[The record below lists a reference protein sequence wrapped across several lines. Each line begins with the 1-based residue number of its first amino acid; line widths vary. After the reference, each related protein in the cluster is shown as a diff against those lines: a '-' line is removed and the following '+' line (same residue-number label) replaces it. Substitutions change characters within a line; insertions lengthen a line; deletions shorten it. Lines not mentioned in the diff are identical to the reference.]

1 MSKMKKVRPSQVV
14 LNVIIIV
21 LLVIMIFPLAMAL
34 WCSLKTTENYEL
46 TKWYPTFPLQI
57 NNIVT
62 AWSSCNRFILNT
74 VFVGVVATLS
84 SLILSSLAGYAFA
97 KIRFPGRD
105 IFFTAMLAL
114 MMIPGVLTLV
124 PSHSLYC
131 AMGFYN
137 SYWALILP
145 TAINGSVY
153 GTFLLVSFFKGVPDS
168 TIEAARLDGAGEFRC
183 FMSVALPACL
193 PILGT
198 LSIMKI
204 TGVWNDYLWPQIII
218 QDIEK
223 QLISS
228 GLAFTFTDMYKSNM
242 PITFAGYLLASMPLV
257 VLFSV
262 ASKFYVQGLMTSGL
276 KL

>member
-1 MSKMKKVRPSQVV
+1 MKKNKSSQIA
-14 LNVIIIV
+14 LNATMII
-21 LLVIMIFPLAMAL
+21 LLATMIYPFLMAL
-34 WCSLKTTENYEL
+34 WCSLKTTDNYEL

-57 NNIVT
+57 NNVVT
-62 AWSSCNRFILNT
+62 AWETCYRFIFNT
-74 VFVGVVATLS
+74 VYVGVVGTLG
-84 SLILSSLAGYAFA
+84 SLVLSALAGYAFA
-97 KIRFPGRD
+97 KVKFPGRSL
-105 IFFTAMLAL
+105 FFTAMLAL

-131 AMGFYN
+131 SFGMYN
-137 SYWALILP
+137 TYWALILP
-145 TAINGSVY
+145 TVINGSVY

-168 TIEAARLDGAGEFRC
+168 TMEAARLDGASEYQC
-183 FMSVALPACL
+183 FLLIAIPLCL

-228 GLAFTFTDMYKSNM
+228 GLAFSFTDMYKTNM
-242 PITFAGYLLASMPLV
+242 PITFAGYLLASLPLIF
-257 VLFSV
+257 LFSIT
-262 ASKFYVQGLMTSGL
+262 SKFYVQGLMTSGL

>member
-1 MSKMKKVRPSQVV
+1 MKKVKPSQVV
-14 LNVIIIV
+14 LNVIMIV
-21 LLVIMIFPLAMAL
+21 LLVIMIYPLAMAL

-57 NNIVT
+57 NNVVT
-62 AWSSCNRFILNT
+62 AWETCYKFIFNT
-74 VFVGVVATLS
+74 VFVGVVGTLG
-84 SLILSSLAGYAFA
+84 SLVLSSLAGYAFA
-97 KIRFPGRD
+97 KVNFPGRG

-131 AMGFYN
+131 SFGMYN

-145 TAINGSVY
+145 TVINGSVY

-168 TIEAARLDGAGEFRC
+168 TIEAARLDGANEYRC
-183 FMSVALPACL
+183 FLSVALPLCL

-218 QDIEK
+218 QDIDK
-223 QLISS
+223 QLISP
-228 GLAFTFTDMYKSNM
+228 GLAFSFTDMYKSNM
-242 PITFAGYLLASMPLV
+242 PITFAGYLLASLPLIF
-257 VLFSV
+257 LFSV
-262 ASKFYVQGLMTSGL
+262 TSKFYVQGLMTSGL